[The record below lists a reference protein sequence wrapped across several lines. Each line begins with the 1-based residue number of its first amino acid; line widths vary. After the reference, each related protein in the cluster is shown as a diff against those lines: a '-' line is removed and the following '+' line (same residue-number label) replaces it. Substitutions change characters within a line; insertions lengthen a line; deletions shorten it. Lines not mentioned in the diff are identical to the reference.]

1 MCLLI
6 RSCVTSFSV
15 HFNQQADISFSD
27 RDSFLINKVIST
39 SVVNSDVAFELGDAT
54 YKSLISAGGE
64 VEIKDFSLASEGS
77 LILPDQELN
86 YTCEADGMENS
97 PSMTGQLSCTDHIE
111 HPYHNPRI
119 KDASFVSGEASE
131 VTTSLQNFEELKD
144 KSTTEDFADVTWKPL
159 ACEGGEVQ
167 ISDVTT
173 IQDETIPMPLPL
185 FSPHLECSKLNTT
198 NLSFLS
204 QQHEEQ
210 HADHPYC
217 CSGGDV
223 PPSSSGNAVVFEE
236 PARRLKDIT
245 FKFFNCTGGEIQISD
260 ITKPQDETVPVLAE
274 QTSAC
279 TESSNYHPSISTTQ
293 QDVHSTSE
301 HLDHPY
307 CNIKLDPSPLNDT
320 CVIQEALPDII
331 NAAEDAACS
340 SNFVLPDDQVKNEV
354 CVKSASLKTSGIEI
368 EEPDGVLLSQEGSA
382 LPRDEVLIFPALD
395 YNSINSLNKKDE
407 NEEKYEKLSNKNSDS
422 FNSNLSG
429 LNKPLLPNES
439 CKEPVP
445 KSYNSPVL
453 EKVAMLPSLQ
463 PRDRQIPAVSLTPAE
478 NQKHVSQE
486 HVDKGPHQT
495 SDAKDSAIGASGNAA
510 GLCNSAEK
518 PETEIICDV
527 LKVLSECPSVA
538 SALQLGQLSPAMRR
552 ASLFLTEAKKAPP
565 TDQFLID
572 DSALEADKSLLANV
586 KVNPAGLWAEQLMS
600 PMPHP
605 LFNSTVV
612 ASKHQLSMVENVARN
627 PCVAPQPE
635 MLKPVAETPLIP
647 DGPLQQQLRQMAEF
661 LLLASGKINPVS
673 ASAPLPPP
681 AVSAVQS
688 NPVGSHSVCV
698 GTSPM
703 KFVEHSVNTSGQ
715 FEQRRDFSVVDTCTL
730 TDPLLWK

>member
-1 MCLLI
+1 
-6 RSCVTSFSV
+6 
-15 HFNQQADISFSD
+15 
-27 RDSFLINKVIST
+27 
-39 SVVNSDVAFELGDAT
+39 
-54 YKSLISAGGE
+54 
-64 VEIKDFSLASEGS
+64 
-77 LILPDQELN
+77 
-86 YTCEADGMENS
+86 MENS
-97 PSMTGQLSCTDHIE
+97 PSMTGQMSCIDHIE
-111 HPYHNPRI
+111 HPYHNPGM
-119 KDASFVSGEASE
+119 KDASFVGGEASE
-131 VTTSLQNFEELKD
+131 VTTSLQIFEELKD
-144 KSTTEDFADVTWKPL
+144 KSATEDFADVTWKPL
-159 ACEGGEVQ
+159 ACQGGEVQ

-173 IQDETIPMPLPL
+173 IQDETIPMPPPL
-185 FSPHLECSKLNTT
+185 FSPYLECSTLNTT
-198 NLSFLS
+198 NLSVLS
-204 QQHEEQ
+204 QQHKEQ

-217 CSGGDV
+217 CGGGDV
-223 PPSSSGNAVVFEE
+223 PPSSSANAVVFEE

-245 FKFFNCTGGEIQISD
+245 FKSFNCTGGEIQISD
-260 ITKPQDETVPVLAE
+260 ITKLQDETVPVLAE

-279 TESSNYHPSISTTQ
+279 TESSNYHPSISTTEE
-293 QDVHSTSE
+293 DVHNTSE

-320 CVIQEALPDII
+320 CVIQEALPGII
-331 NAAEDAACS
+331 NAAEEACC
-340 SNFVLPDDQVKNEV
+340 SNFVLPDDQIKNEV
-354 CVKSASLKTSGIEI
+354 CVKSASLKSSGIEI
-368 EEPDGVLLSQEGSA
+368 EEPDGVLLSQEGSS

-429 LNKPLLPNES
+429 LDKLPLPHES
-439 CKEPVP
+439 CKESFH
-445 KSYNSPVL
+445 KSYSSPVL
-453 EKVAMLPSLQ
+453 EKGAMLPSLQ
-463 PRDRQIPAVSLTPAE
+463 PRDRQTPAGSLTPAE
-478 NQKHVSQE
+478 ENQEHVSQE

-510 GLCNSAEK
+510 GLYNSAEK
-518 PETEIICDV
+518 PGAEILCDV

-538 SALQLGQLSPAMRR
+538 SALQLGQLSPAVRR
-552 ASLFLTEAKKAPP
+552 ASLFLSEAKKALP
-565 TDQFLID
+565 TDQFLIE

-612 ASKHQLSMVENVARN
+612 ASKHQPSVMENLAQN

-635 MLKPVAETPLIP
+635 VLKPVVETPLIP

-661 LLLASGKINPVS
+661 LLFASGKINPVS

-681 AVSAVQS
+681 TVSAVQS

-698 GTSPM
+698 GTSPV
-703 KFVEHSVNTSGQ
+703 KFIEHSVNTSGQ
-715 FEQRRDFSVVDTCTL
+715 FEKRRDFSVVDTCTL